1 MTALLIIK
9 LAQAQTNTNL
19 IIMHHPITK
28 SSICWWDTRASLLFS
43 HLTQGCSFHIL
54 CEINANWWTIVD
66 QMMKNKI
73 IFKWVVLTNCTI
85 TENLTNQRANFSEYP
100 NPMVTNLKHTFS
112 KTWYAATH
120 IYSQEQ
126 SNLAQHRSFLYALQ
140 LKTSISLLQD
150 IICTFLESALTIFT
164 MLNYPAQHRHLRS
177 DHIKCPYN
185 CQNR

>member
-1 MTALLIIK
+1 MDHCRSDDEKQNHIQVSGVNK
-9 LAQAQTNTNL
+9 LY
-19 IIMHHPITK
+19 HYREPYK
-28 SSICWWDTRASLLFS
+28 P
-43 HLTQGCSFHIL
+43 
-54 CEINANWWTIVD
+54 
-66 QMMKNKI
+66 KNKLLRI
-73 IFKWVVLTNCTI
+73 
-85 TENLTNQRANFSEYP
+85 
-100 NPMVTNLKHTFS
+100 S
-112 KTWYAATH
+112 KSHGYQSQAYFQQTRYAATH